1 MRAQILPAKVLPAF
15 AKAPFVCVCVCVGRM
30 VKNILIQKNNHA
42 RATLYVRTETHH
54 SIILPLPSDRIPN
67 PAGRVVRV
75 LSPRLVGLADPL
87 KLRFLNCARWP
98 QSGWELGVNGADKG
112 ERPAWFNTQM
122 SFRSSFG

>member
-1 MRAQILPAKVLPAF
+1 
-15 AKAPFVCVCVCVGRM
+15 M

-75 LSPRLVGLADPL
+75 LSPPIGWVGGPIKTAFLELRSLAAEWMGIGG
-87 KLRFLNCARWP
+87 KW
-98 QSGWELGVNGADKG
+98 G
-112 ERPAWFNTQM
+112 
-122 SFRSSFG
+122 